1 MEIQI
6 KKLPVR
12 MRRAATLLAPFG
24 TACAYHIPAIA
35 APEDVLLFETGQ
47 FELGNGETKVIHDG
61 KVPEPYRVCVSKGA
75 GAVAVKARYD
85 GAERL
90 VAVGDCADVTGKFIR
105 LSPGGRLKEDD
116 TLIGKFEHL
125 KK

>member
-1 MEIQI
+1 M
-6 KKLPVR
+6 KNPHVR
-12 MRRAATLLAPFG
+12 TRRAATLLALIG
-24 TACAYHIPAIA
+24 TAFAYHLPASA
-35 APEDVLLFETGQ
+35 AGPDDVLLFRTGQ
-47 FELGNGETKVIHDG
+47 FELGNGETKVIHDR
-61 KVPEPYRVCVSKGA
+61 KVPEPYRVCVAKGA
-75 GAVAVKARYD
+75 GAVPVKVRYD